1 MSTHRTPAA
10 SAGAAPGPGRRDAA
24 SHGSH
29 GAATLS
35 RRHLGGLAATG
46 AVLGTGVLLAAPSPE
61 AEARAAAQPANPG
74 FAEGL
79 SRWSVSGQS
88 SAAEVRAAGGRP
100 HVLHLE
106 PTPGQEV
113 AVSQR
118 VVVGQGGDITLRALV
133 RAGGDGRAASLEL
146 RNQGRTSH
154 VHVPVTGAEGTWLE
168 LAVSA
173 PAARGALDIT
183 LRVSGVEGAWA
194 QVDEL
199 RFTPDLA
206 TRTVRGV
213 DLSGVPK
220 NEEHGAVYT
229 TPDGAEPVDPV
240 ELMGRSGASL
250 GRLRVWVDPADGYC
264 TPERTVGMARRIR
277 DAGMDVL
284 VDFHY
289 SDTWTDPG
297 AQHVPAAWVQHDP
310 QQLENAVAEHTRS
323 TLTLLRDAG
332 VDVAMVQVGN
342 EINPGMLWPHGQT
355 WDVDPEDGVEGAQW
369 ENLARFLRAGAG
381 AVAEVFPAAEVM
393 LHLTNLQDGI
403 EGLTWWLDEAVSRE
417 VPLDVIGLS
426 YYPYW
431 HGTLADLQ
439 EAVTTLGTRYERDVI
454 VVETAYPFTLEDDP
468 RAPFP
473 NIVDAET
480 DLPEGYPPTPDGQAA
495 FFRAVQD
502 VTVAAEGRRGRGVV
516 YWEPAWTAVEGAGW
530 DPEDPSSG
538 NAWENQ
544 AMFDFSGAALPEVL
558 AELGATHER

>member
-1 MSTHRTPAA
+1 MSTHRNP
-10 SAGAAPGPGRRDAA
+10 A
-24 SHGSH
+24 SHRSS
-29 GAATLS
+29 GATAMS
-35 RRHLGGLAATG
+35 RRRLGGLAASG
-46 AVLGTGVLLAAPSPE
+46 AVLGTGALLTAPSPG
-61 AEARAAAQPANPG
+61 AEARERDQLANPG

-79 SRWSVSGQS
+79 SRWRLSGQS
-88 SAAEVRAAGGRP
+88 SSAQVRAAGGRP

-106 PTPGQEV
+106 PAAGQEV

-118 VVVGQGGDITLRALV
+118 VVVGRGGERTLRALV

-146 RNQGRTSH
+146 RSRNRTDR
-154 VHVPVTGAEGTWLE
+154 VHVPVTGAEDGWLE

-173 PAARGALDIT
+173 PAARGILDIT
-183 LRVSGVEGAWA
+183 LRVSGAEGVWA
-194 QVDEL
+194 QIDEL
-199 RFTPDLA
+199 RLTPDLA
-206 TRTVRGV
+206 SRTVRGA
-213 DLSGVPK
+213 DLSGIPK

-229 TPDGAEPVDPV
+229 APGGPEPVDPV
-240 ELMGRSGASL
+240 ELMARSGATL

-264 TPERTVGMARRIR
+264 TPERTVEMARRIR

-297 AQHVPAAWVQHDP
+297 AQHVPAAWAQHDP
-310 QQLENAVAEHTRS
+310 RQLADAVAEHTRS

-355 WDVDPEDGVEGAQW
+355 WDVDPQDDVEGAQW

-381 AVAEVFPAAEVM
+381 AVADVFPAAEVM

-403 EGLTWWLDEAVSRE
+403 EGLTWWFDEAVSRG

-439 EAVTTLGTRYERDVI
+439 EAISTLGARYERDVI

-480 DLPEGYPPTPDGQAA
+480 ALPEGYPPTPGGQAA

-502 VTVAAEGRRGRGVV
+502 VTAAAEGGRGRGVV

>member
-1 MSTHRTPAA
+1 MSAHRTPA
-10 SAGAAPGPGRRDAA
+10 SHRSPGATAM
-24 SHGSH
+24 
-29 GAATLS
+29 S
-35 RRHLGGLAATG
+35 RRRLGGLAASG
-46 AVLGTGVLLAAPSPE
+46 AVLGTGALLTAPSPG
-61 AEARAAAQPANPG
+61 AEARERDQLANPG

-79 SRWSVSGQS
+79 SRWRLSGQS
-88 SAAEVRAAGGRP
+88 SSAQVRAAGGRP

-106 PTPGQEV
+106 PAAGQEV

-118 VVVGQGGDITLRALV
+118 VVVGRGGERTLRALV

-146 RNQGRTSH
+146 RSRNRTDR
-154 VHVPVTGAEGTWLE
+154 VHVPVTGAEGAWLE

-173 PAARGALDIT
+173 PAARGILDVT
-183 LRVSGVEGAWA
+183 LRVSGAEGAWA
-194 QVDEL
+194 QIDEL
-199 RFTPDLA
+199 RLTPDLA
-206 TRTVRGV
+206 SRTVRGA
-213 DLSGVPK
+213 DLSGIPK

-229 TPDGAEPVDPV
+229 APGGAEPVDPV
-240 ELMGRSGASL
+240 ELMAHSGATL

-264 TPERTVGMARRIR
+264 TPERTVEMARRIR

-297 AQHVPAAWVQHDP
+297 AQHVPAAWAKHDP
-310 QQLENAVAEHTRS
+310 GQLADAVAEHTRS

-355 WDVDPEDGVEGAQW
+355 WDVDPQDDVEGAQW

-381 AVAEVFPAAEVM
+381 AVADVFPAAEVM

-403 EGLTWWLDEAVSRE
+403 EGLTWWLDEAVSRG

-439 EAVTTLGTRYERDVI
+439 EAISTLGARYERDVI
-454 VVETAYPFTLEDDP
+454 VVETACPFTLEDDP

-480 DLPEGYPPTPDGQAA
+480 VLPEGYPPTPGGQAA

-502 VTVAAEGRRGRGVV
+502 VTAAAEGGRGRGVV